1 MLILQFYKF
10 KKKLNIIE
18 QYFLVIY
25 LLFFCCFFCTQQG
38 YFQLKAY
45 PGSFVLQ
52 LRNGRSASIYKIDR

>member
-1 MLILQFYKF
+1 MI
-10 KKKLNIIE
+10 N
-18 QYFLVIY
+18 
-25 LLFFCCFFCTQQG
+25 LLFFFCTHDTNLNFSDYIVFFFLCIQQG